1 MTIIHLMPPP
11 LIMFLLTT
19 ASQLQ
24 YFLLHNFQWR
34 IETSYTTDLWE
45 DVVDIFNIFCNQWNV
60 ISIISVTNYVFKLL
74 CIYNLRLTNIN
85 CFLVW
90 EFLTFNLTSINN
102 SKRWKFANRSLL
114 NIYKDFSIWILS
126 ATSLMDLMGGGGGLW
141 TWVKYVDCLQY
152 FPRAAQVKTG
162 LNNEYIPLVSIIL
175 MSSIAPN
182 PPSLASRRFYQSFSV
197 LFLLWY
203 VNIRNCAG
211 QANRR
216 MGTWHFGL
224 LNVLTIGTVIA

>member
-1 MTIIHLMPPP
+1 M
-11 LIMFLLTT
+11 
-19 ASQLQ
+19 
-24 YFLLHNFQWR
+24 
-34 IETSYTTDLWE
+34 
-45 DVVDIFNIFCNQWNV
+45 FCNQWNV
-60 ISIISVTNYVFKLL
+60 ISIVSVTNYVFKLL

-141 TWVKYVDCLQY
+141 TRVKYVDCRLSSIFSSCYACQN
-152 FPRAAQVKTG
+152 RAK
-162 LNNEYIPLVSIIL
+162 NEYIPLVSIIL
-175 MSSIAPN
+175 MSSISPN

-203 VNIRNCAG
+203 VNIRNCVR
-211 QANRR
+211 QANKMKRTR
-216 MGTWHFGL
+216 HFGMR
-224 LNVLTIGTVIA
+224 NVRTIGTVIA

>member
-45 DVVDIFNIFCNQWNV
+45 DVVDIFNMFCNQWNV
-60 ISIISVTNYVFKLL
+60 ISIVSVTNYVFKLL

-126 ATSLMDLMGGGGGLW
+126 ATSLMDLIGGGGGLW
-141 TWVKYVDCLQY
+141 TRVKYVDCRL
-152 FPRAAQVKTG
+152 
-162 LNNEYIPLVSIIL
+162 
-175 MSSIAPN
+175 SSI
-182 PPSLASRRFYQSFSV
+182 FSSC
-197 LFLLWY
+197 Y
-203 VNIRNCAG
+203 AD
-211 QANRR
+211 QNR
-216 MGTWHFGL
+216 
-224 LNVLTIGTVIA
+224 AK